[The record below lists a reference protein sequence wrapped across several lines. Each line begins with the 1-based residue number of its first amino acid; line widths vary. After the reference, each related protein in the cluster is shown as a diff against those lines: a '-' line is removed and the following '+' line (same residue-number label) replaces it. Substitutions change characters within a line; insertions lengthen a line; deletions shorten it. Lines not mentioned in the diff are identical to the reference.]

1 MLTWYCILHLCI
13 VIPFIVFNGGMSL
26 KRPKK
31 DCDKKVMNVTQW
43 RTWRMCCL
51 VFTLRWCA
59 CAILIC
65 DSVHMSVCMCRFSHV
80 NIHVIRRW
88 PVCLCMCTFTLPHVY
103 MKARVYECDS
113 VCEPVGSLP
122 VVCSWRYAYGETE
135 ASSGAPLPQL
145 WWKAA
150 LIEWPGTQPPFLII
164 TAVQSLLITL
174 KVCRAPHS
182 PVMLQAI
189 RESERKI
196 RRFWQNPLSKKLK
209 RVEKGADVKAV

>member
-1 MLTWYCILHLCI
+1 MRDRRDQRKIMERKLWMSPNAEYEECVAWCLQCDVCLCVAVRVCVCTSNHVSI
-13 VIPFIVFNGGMSL
+13 RVIA
-26 KRPKK
+26 
-31 DCDKKVMNVTQW
+31 
-43 RTWRMCCL
+43 
-51 VFTLRWCA
+51 RWPVR
-59 CAILIC
+59 L
-65 DSVHMSVCMCRFSHV
+65 CMCRAHAPSCL
-80 NIHVIRRW
+80 REPR
-88 PVCLCMCTFTLPHVY
+88 VC
-103 MKARVYECDS
+103 ECDS

-122 VVCSWRYAYGETE
+122 VVCSWRCAYGETE
-135 ASSGAPLPQL
+135 TSSGAPLPLL

-196 RRFWQNPLSKKLK
+196 RRFWQNPLSKS
-209 RVEKGADVKAV
+209 

>member
-1 MLTWYCILHLCI
+1 MVCLCHIVVCQCVFVCAHLAI
-13 VIPFIVFNGGMSL
+13 WIYMWSVV
-26 KRPKK
+26 
-31 DCDKKVMNVTQW
+31 
-43 RTWRMCCL
+43 CL
-51 VFTLRWCA
+51 CVCA
-59 CAILIC
+59 CARSL
-65 DSVHMSVCMCRFSHV
+65 SHMSTWRRVCV
-80 NIHVIRRW
+80 NVIAC
-88 PVCLCMCTFTLPHVY
+88 VC
-103 MKARVYECDS
+103 

-135 ASSGAPLPQL
+135 TSSGAPLPLL

>member
-1 MLTWYCILHLCI
+1 MVCLCHIVVCQCVFVCAHLAI
-13 VIPFIVFNGGMSL
+13 WIYMWSVV
-26 KRPKK
+26 
-31 DCDKKVMNVTQW
+31 
-43 RTWRMCCL
+43 CL
-51 VFTLRWCA
+51 CVCA
-59 CAILIC
+59 CARSL
-65 DSVHMSVCMCRFSHV
+65 SHMSTWRRVCV
-80 NIHVIRRW
+80 NVIAC
-88 PVCLCMCTFTLPHVY
+88 VCVC
-103 MKARVYECDS
+103 

-135 ASSGAPLPQL
+135 TSSGAPLPLL

-209 RVEKGADVKAV
+209 RVEKGAAVKAV